1 MWLSKARKNGESVEL
16 LGDKL
21 WGLEALCSALDC
33 AYPPIVTHVALT
45 IDQHKS
51 NQGADWL
58 SWCGQY
64 NKVSLSTSCIFIPPS
79 LPLQQQR
86 QRVD

>member
-1 MWLSKARKNGESVEL
+1 MG
-16 LGDKL
+16 LG
-21 WGLEALCSALDC
+21 GLVLALDC
-33 AYPPIVTHVALT
+33 AYPPIVRHVALT

-64 NKVSLSTSCIFIPPS
+64 NKVSLSTSCIFIPPL
-79 LPLQQQR
+79 LPLQQR
-86 QRVD
+86 QRVHLQSINCCPTILHQLE